1 MSRKVTQS
9 GKPEVA
15 ARDIVMSQL
24 ELAALGGGKIAYIKM
39 LSSDEAKQLYPTID
53 GEVPNGI
60 NLYALQAADGTP
72 IALTDS
78 LQAAMGHALGDD
90 LQIASVH

>member
-1 MSRKVTQS
+1 MSRKMTQTS
-9 GKPEVA
+9 KSEDVV
-15 ARDIVMSQL
+15 RDVVMSQL

-60 NLYALQAADGTP
+60 SLYALQAADGTP

-90 LQIASVH
+90 LQLASLH